1 MVVTRMTHG
10 SAFGHDGGLMPV
22 TLEFLD
28 GVALVLVGCPPTGM
42 DDSEAAALRSAFDA
56 ASDADAVVLHGG
68 DGAFLPGVD
77 PARLARATPTELR
90 ARAEVFR
97 RLGEAVSMLPVPVVA
112 AIAGHAS
119 GGGCAVAMACDAR
132 VLVVGG
138 SLGRVTVT
146 AADRAVLTGRLVGAA
161 EALRV
166 GLVDLVVRPCALLAS
181 ARDLALAH
189 ATDKPRKRVQE
200 YAKLR

>member
-1 MVVTRMTHG
+1 MTHG
-10 SAFGHDGGLMPV
+10 SAFGHDDGLMPV
-22 TLEFLD
+22 ILEFLD

-42 DDSEAAALRSAFDA
+42 DDSEATALRSALDA

-68 DGAFLPGVD
+68 GGAFLPGIE
-77 PARLARATPTELR
+77 PARLARTTPAELT
-90 ARAEVFR
+90 ARAEAFR
-97 RLGEAVSMLPVPVVA
+97 RLCEAVAVLPVPVVA
-112 AIAGHAS
+112 AIAGHVS

-138 SLGRVTVT
+138 SLGRLTT
-146 AADRAVLTGRLVGAA
+146 SDADRPVLTGRRVDAE
-161 EALRV
+161 EALRT

-181 ARDLALAH
+181 AHDLALDH

-200 YAKLR
+200 YAKVR

>member
-1 MVVTRMTHG
+1 
-10 SAFGHDGGLMPV
+10 MPI

-42 DDSEAAALRSAFDA
+42 DDSEAAVLRSALDA

-138 SLGRVTVT
+138 SLGRVTA
-146 AADRAVLTGRLVGAA
+146 AADRAVLTGRRVGAA
-161 EALRV
+161 EALLV
-166 GLVDLVVRPCALLAS
+166 GLVDLVVQPCALLAS

-200 YAKLR
+200 YAKVR